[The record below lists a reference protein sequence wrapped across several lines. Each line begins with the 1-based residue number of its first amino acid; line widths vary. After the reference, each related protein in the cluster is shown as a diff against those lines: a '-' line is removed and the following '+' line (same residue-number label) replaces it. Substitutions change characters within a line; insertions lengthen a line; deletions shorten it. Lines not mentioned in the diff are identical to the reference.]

1 MRPNYVK
8 NKLAYERGQLLSKD
22 FAPHNVENKLA
33 RRYDDPRGVLN
44 MWVDETREKT
54 GESIPYFDPDAG
66 IEGVRVLML
75 LQDPSNA
82 ADGESGFISRYNND
96 PTAQNVYKT
105 CEATGLRYETYL
117 PWNVVPW
124 WVMNPAMG
132 GQGRTL
138 ANQAARARPYLIE
151 FLDLLPEAPAVIILS
166 GNEAQKAWRSA
177 TKTGVPAN
185 LRGAKI
191 FDDCPHPAG
200 QAYNN
205 IDHKT
210 GIKNS
215 IRLERIFAEA
225 AQRVGNT

>member
-1 MRPNYVK
+1 MRPNFVK

-22 FAPHNVENKLA
+22 FAPQNVADKLA
-33 RRYDDPRGVLN
+33 RRYNDPRGVLN
-44 MWVDETREKT
+44 LWVDETREET

-66 IEGVRVLML
+66 VESVKVLML

-96 PTAQNVYKT
+96 PTAHNVYKT
-105 CEATGLRYETYL
+105 CEKTGLRYETYL

-124 WVMNPAMG
+124 WVMNPAMA

-151 FLDLLPEAPAVIILS
+151 FLDLLPEPPVVIILS

-177 TKTGVPAN
+177 TKAGVPAM
-185 LRGAKI
+185 LRDAKV
-191 FDDCPHPAG
+191 FDDCPHPSG

-205 IDHKT
+205 VDQKT

-215 IRLERIFAEA
+215 VRLERVFEA
-225 AQRVGNT
+225 AARLAGNT